1 MREYSIRRLEKSA
14 DDLDTAKINYYE
26 KQNDLQD
33 GIAHLYRAVGVDEFS
48 SIIRTKQ
55 FTVLENGLH
64 IKCFGMDLA
73 ETLDFAN
80 KDFNVDVVAVFEVTI
95 SEDILNRIGDFT
107 HVDPYIFKSGT
118 VEIRVENLDEFNRE
132 MLSVIHKS

>member
-1 MREYSIRRLEKSA
+1 MSNNDKH
-14 DDLDTAKINYYE
+14 
-26 KQNDLQD
+26 NDLPD
-33 GIAHLYRAVGVDEFS
+33 GIAYLYRAVGVDEFS

-64 IKCFGMDLA
+64 IKCFGMDIA

-80 KDFNVDVVAVFEVTI
+80 RDFNIDVVAIFEVTI
-95 SEDILNRIGDFT
+95 NESTLKRIGDFT

-118 VEIRVENLDEFNRE
+118 VEIRVENLAEFNRE
-132 MLSVIHKS
+132 MLSVKQKS